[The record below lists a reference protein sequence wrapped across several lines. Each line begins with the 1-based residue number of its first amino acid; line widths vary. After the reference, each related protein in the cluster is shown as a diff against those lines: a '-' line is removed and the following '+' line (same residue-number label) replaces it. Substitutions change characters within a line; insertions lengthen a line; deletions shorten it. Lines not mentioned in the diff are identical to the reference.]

1 MDLKKYE
8 FLVENKID
16 QLSFEQLKRLYK
28 DIDEKVKQDS
38 FNTFIDYN
46 EKDTVLISKLDAKL
60 NFIQVALSFAH
71 VSRSNPSDIFATVQP
86 WDNMI
91 YAMLDRDSII
101 VPPKEFTEA
110 GESYMGG
117 FVKEPVAGRTDWVI
131 SVDLTAL
138 YPSIIMMLNMSAET
152 LAMKSKEHV
161 DDIINKMLSREYDT
175 SYAHKKG
182 YCIAANGTMY
192 KKDKIG
198 VIAAAMKDLFDTRKN
213 IKDNQLK
220 PVENLYEAAKDNNA
234 DEKVLNEYRNS
245 ISRLDA
251 LQYAYKILANSGY
264 GAIGN
269 EGFRYFRREIAEG
282 ITSTGQLAIKYI
294 EKQLNAFINNECG
307 TTGIEY
313 VIYVDTDSNYFTLG
327 KWVLQNVPKGVT
339 ISDTVT
345 IIDNYVNDVIEPY
358 IAEQYDDLA
367 EYLNGMENRLIM
379 KREAICDCAIFRA
392 KKNYILNVYDNE
404 HVRYSTPKLKMI
416 GIETNRTSTPGVIR
430 ESLTDCIR
438 YMVNADEDGLRKYV
452 KNFRND
458 YKDMHPN
465 MIAYPKGVN
474 GIEKWSDEHGQ
485 PIKRCPKHVR
495 AAITYNNVV
504 RSNVD
509 YSRNHKIIKSGS
521 KIKYIDLVDG
531 NPLNSSVIGYP
542 DELPTEFDLDRF
554 IDRKN
559 MFEVTFMKPLESF
572 TKLLNYNIRHSASI
586 FNMGGDGQGE
596 DVGLVASANT
606 TTEVEKS
613 SKKKSRNRK
622 TFF

>member
-1 MDLKKYE
+1 MNLKKYE

-16 QLSFEQLKRLYK
+16 QLSFDQLKRLYK
-28 DIDEKVKQDS
+28 DINEKVKQDS

-86 WDNMI
+86 WDNML
-91 YAMLDRDSII
+91 YARLDRNSII
-101 VPPKEFTEA
+101 IPPKTFTEA

-117 FVKEPVAGRTDWVI
+117 FVREPKLGRSDWVV
-131 SVDLTAL
+131 SGDLTSL

-161 DDIINKMLSREYDT
+161 DDIINKMLNQEYDT
-175 SYAHKKG
+175 SFAHKRG

-192 KKDKIG
+192 KKDNIG
-198 VIAAAMKDLFDTRKN
+198 VIASNMKELFDTRKN
-213 IKDNQLK
+213 IKDNELK
-220 PVENLYEAAKDNNA
+220 PIENLYEAAKSSNA
-234 DEKVLNEYRNS
+234 DNKVLSEYQNT

-269 EGFRYFRREIAEG
+269 EGFRYFKREIAEG
-282 ITSTGQLAIKYI
+282 ITATGQLAIKYI
-294 EKQLNAFINNECG
+294 AEKVNIHLNDVCS
-307 TTGIEY
+307 TTGVDYITY
-313 VIYVDTDSNYFTLG
+313 GDTDSIYYSMEN
-327 KWVLQNVPKGVT
+327 WVLQNVPKGTT
-339 ISDTVT
+339 INDTVT
-345 IIDNYVNDVIEPY
+345 LIDNYVNDVVDPY
-358 IAEQYDDLA
+358 IAKQYDELSN
-367 EYLNGMENRLIM
+367 YLNGMENRLIM

-404 HVRYSTPKLKMI
+404 HVRYTTPKLKMI
-416 GIETNRTSTPGVIR
+416 GIETNRTSTPAVIR
-430 ESLTDCIR
+430 KSLTDCIR
-438 YMVNADEDGLRKYV
+438 YMVNADEDGLRTYV
-452 KNFRND
+452 KGFRNE
-458 YKDMHPN
+458 YKDIHPN
-465 MIAYPKGVN
+465 VIAYPKGVN
-474 GIEKWSDEHGQ
+474 GIEKWSDDNNQ
-485 PIKRCPKHVR
+485 PIKGCPKHVR

-504 RSNVD
+504 RSNAD
-509 YSRNHKIIKSGS
+509 YSRDHPIIKSGS

-531 NPLNSSVIGYP
+531 NPLNSPVIGYP
-542 DELPTEFDLDRF
+542 DELPKEFGLDKF

-613 SKKKSRNRK
+613 SKKKSRSRK

>member
-1 MDLKKYE
+1 MNLKKYE

-86 WDNMI
+86 WDNML
-91 YAMLDRDSII
+91 YARLDRDNII
-101 VPPKEFTEA
+101 IPPKTFTEA

-117 FVKEPVAGRTDWVI
+117 FVKEPVAGRTDWVV
-131 SVDLTAL
+131 SVDLTSL

-161 DDIINKMLSREYDT
+161 DDILNKMLHGEYDT
-175 SYAHKKG
+175 SFAHKKK

-198 VIAAAMKDLFDTRKN
+198 VIAAAMQELFNTRKS

-220 PVENLYEAAKDNNA
+220 PIENLYEDAKRNKDSDA
-234 DEKVLNEYRNS
+234 ILNDYRNK

-269 EGFRYFRREIAEG
+269 EGFRYFKREIAEG

-294 EKQLNAFINNECG
+294 EKQLNEFLNSECG

-327 KWVLQNVPKGVT
+327 KWVLQNVPQGST
-339 ISDTVT
+339 IDDTVT
-345 IIDNYVNDVIEPY
+345 LIDKYVNDVVEPY
-358 IAEQYDDLA
+358 IAEQYDSLS

-404 HVRYSTPKLKMI
+404 HVRYTVPKLKMM
-416 GIETNRTSTPGVIR
+416 GIETNRTSTPAVIR
-430 ESLTDCIR
+430 KSLTDCIR
-438 YMVNADEDGLRKYV
+438 FMVNADEDGLRTYV
-452 KNFRND
+452 KGFRNE
-458 YKDMHPN
+458 YKDIHPN

-474 GIEKWSDEHGQ
+474 GIEKWSDANHQ
-485 PIKRCPKHVR
+485 PIKGCPKHVR

-504 RSNVD
+504 RSSAD
-509 YSRNHKIIKSGS
+509 YSRNHPIIKSGS
-521 KIKYIDLVDG
+521 KIKYIDLVEG
-531 NPLNSSVIGYP
+531 NPLNSAVIGYP
-542 DELPTEFDLDRF
+542 DELPKEFNLDKF

-572 TKLLNYNIRHSASI
+572 TKLLNYNIRHSVSI
-586 FNMGGDGQGE
+586 FNFGSNEQGA